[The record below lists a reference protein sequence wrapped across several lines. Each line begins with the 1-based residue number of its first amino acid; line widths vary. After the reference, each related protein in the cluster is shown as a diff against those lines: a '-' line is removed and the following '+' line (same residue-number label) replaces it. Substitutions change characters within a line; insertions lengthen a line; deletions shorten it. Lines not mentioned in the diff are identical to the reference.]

1 MSALKSMTGFAVAHG
16 QTEAGTVEVTIRS
29 VNSRFL
35 EISPSLS
42 EGVPQISYECTKLV
56 KTVAQRGKIEYSIT
70 LIPQTQ
76 THLSLNEPLL
86 DELIGKL
93 QQISAKLHA
102 NAAAATVTANFNNT
116 ATFSG
121 TATPVSIP
129 VEIKGNDSGCSISVS
144 DLSQIN
150 AMELLQYPGVLQACP
165 IDQEQL
171 KQQILE
177 LMAQAVTKFNASRSQ
192 EGEQLRTVLIHRL
205 DAVTAQLQRV
215 APLLTSLVAN
225 ERERIQKRLAVLQV
239 ELTPERFETE
249 VALQAQKADIAEE
262 YDRLCCHVKSMR
274 TLLQEAVSA
283 PAPNVQTAHLKQSSE
298 HTVFGKRLDFI
309 IQEMMRESNTLASK
323 ASTNELSQIAVELK
337 VLVEQMREQVQNVE

>member
-93 QQISAKLHA
+93 QQISAKLHSP
-102 NAAAATVTANFNNT
+102 AAAAAVSTNLNNTVT
-116 ATFSG
+116 FSEP
-121 TATPVSIP
+121 ATPTIP
-129 VEIKGNDSGCSISVS
+129 IEVNGNDSGYSISVS

-171 KQQILE
+171 KQQILK
-177 LMAQAVTKFNASRSQ
+177 LMAQAVTKFNVSRCQ
-192 EGEQLRTVLIHRL
+192 EGEQLRTVLMHRL

-215 APLLTSLVAN
+215 APLLISLVAN
-225 ERERIQKRLAVLQV
+225 ERERIQKRLALLKV
-239 ELTPERFETE
+239 ELTPERFEAE
-249 VALQAQKADIAEE
+249 VALQAQKSDIAEE

>member
-16 QTEAGTVEVTIRS
+16 QTEAGTVEIAIRS
-29 VNSRFL
+29 ANSRFL

-42 EGVPQISYECTKLV
+42 EGVPQISCECTKLI

-76 THLSLNEPLL
+76 PHLSLNEPLL

-102 NAAAATVTANFNNT
+102 PAAAAATVNFNNT
-116 ATFSG
+116 STFS
-121 TATPVSIP
+121 A
-129 VEIKGNDSGCSISVS
+129 S

-177 LMAQAVTKFNASRSQ
+177 LMAQAVTKFNVSRCQ
-192 EGEQLRTVLIHRL
+192 EGEQLRTVLMHRL

-215 APLLTSLVAN
+215 APLLISLVAN
-225 ERERIQKRLAVLQV
+225 ERERIQKRLALLKV
-239 ELTPERFETE
+239 ELTPERFEAE
-249 VALQAQKADIAEE
+249 VALQAQKSDIAEE

>member
-1 MSALKSMTGFAVAHG
+1 
-16 QTEAGTVEVTIRS
+16 
-29 VNSRFL
+29 
-35 EISPSLS
+35 
-42 EGVPQISYECTKLV
+42 
-56 KTVAQRGKIEYSIT
+56 
-70 LIPQTQ
+70 
-76 THLSLNEPLL
+76 
-86 DELIGKL
+86 
-93 QQISAKLHA
+93 
-102 NAAAATVTANFNNT
+102 
-116 ATFSG
+116 
-121 TATPVSIP
+121 
-129 VEIKGNDSGCSISVS
+129 
-144 DLSQIN
+144 
-150 AMELLQYPGVLQACP
+150 MELLQYPGVLQACP

-249 VALQAQKADIAEE
+249 VALQAQKSDIAEE

>member
-16 QTEAGTVEVTIRS
+16 QTEAGTVEIAIRS

-56 KTVAQRGKIEYSIT
+56 KTVVQRGKIDYSIT
-70 LIPQTQ
+70 LTPQTQ
-76 THLSLNEPLL
+76 PHLSLNEPLL
-86 DELIGKL
+86 EELIGKL
-93 QQISAKLHA
+93 QQISAKLHSPDA
-102 NAAAATVTANFNNT
+102 T
-116 ATFSG
+116 ATLTVNSE
-121 TATPVSIP
+121 TATPITIP
-129 VEIKGNDSGCSISVS
+129 VEINGNDSGCSISAS

-165 IDQEQL
+165 VDQERL
-171 KQQILE
+171 KQQILD
-177 LMAQAVTKFNASRSQ
+177 LMAQAVAKFNASRCQ
-192 EGEQLRTVLIHRL
+192 EGEQLRTVLLHRL
-205 DAVTAQLQRV
+205 DAVTAQLQCV

-225 ERERIQKRLAVLQV
+225 ERERIQKRLALLQV
-239 ELTPERFETE
+239 ELAPERFEDE

-274 TLLQEAVSA
+274 DLLQEAA
-283 PAPNVQTAHLKQSSE
+283 PAPAPQALSSTDNSE
-298 HTVFGKRLDFI
+298 QALGHTVFGKRLDFI
-309 IQEMMRESNTLASK
+309 TQEMMRESNTLASK

-337 VLVEQMREQVQNVE
+337 VLVEQMREQVQNIE

>member
-1 MSALKSMTGFAVAHG
+1 MSALKSMTGFAVAHC
-16 QTEAGTVEVTIRS
+16 QTEAGTVEIAIRS

-35 EISPSLS
+35 EVSPSLS

-56 KTVAQRGKIEYSIT
+56 KTVAQRGKIDYSIT
-70 LIPQTQ
+70 LKPQTKPQ
-76 THLSLNEPLL
+76 LSLNEPLL
-86 DELIGKL
+86 DELIVKL
-93 QQISAKLHA
+93 QQINNKLHA
-102 NAAAATVTANFNNT
+102 HATNAHNITSHNTVPLNEASATIT
-116 ATFSG
+116 
-121 TATPVSIP
+121 IP
-129 VEIKGNDSGCSISVS
+129 IEIKGSGSVYSISEP

-150 AMELLQYPGVLQACP
+150 ALELLQYPGVLQANP
-165 IDQEQL
+165 IDQERL

-177 LMAQAVTKFNASRSQ
+177 LMAQAITKFNASRCQ
-192 EGEQLRTVLIHRL
+192 EGEQLRAVLVHRL

-225 ERERIQKRLAVLQV
+225 ERERIQKRLALLQL

-274 TLLQEAVSA
+274 ALLQKAA
-283 PAPNVQTAHLKQSSE
+283 PAPKTQTEHPEQASE

-337 VLVEQMREQVQNVE
+337 VLVEQMREQVQNIE

>member
-42 EGVPQISYECTKLV
+42 EGIPQISYECTKLV

-76 THLSLNEPLL
+76 PHLSLNEPLL

-93 QQISAKLHA
+93 QQISAKLHVP
-102 NAAAATVTANFNNT
+102 AAAAAISTNLNNT
-116 ATFSG
+116 ATFS
-121 TATPVSIP
+121 A
-129 VEIKGNDSGCSISVS
+129 S

-177 LMAQAVTKFNASRSQ
+177 LMAQAVTKFNASRCQ

-205 DAVTAQLQRV
+205 DAVTAQLQHV
-215 APLLTSLVAN
+215 APLLTILVAN
-225 ERERIQKRLAVLQV
+225 ERERIQKRLALFKV
-239 ELTPERFETE
+239 ELTPERFEAE
-249 VALQAQKADIAEE
+249 VALQAQKSDIAEE

-283 PAPNVQTAHLKQSSE
+283 PAPNVQTDHLEQTSE

-337 VLVEQMREQVQNVE
+337 VLVEQMREQVQNIE

>member
-1 MSALKSMTGFAVAHG
+1 MSALKSMTGFAVAHC
-16 QTEAGTVEVTIRS
+16 QTEAGTVEIAIRS

-35 EISPSLS
+35 EISSSLS
-42 EGVPQISYECTKLV
+42 DAVPQISYECTKLV
-56 KTVAQRGKIEYSIT
+56 KAVAQRGKIEYSIN

-76 THLSLNEPLL
+76 PHLSLNEPLL

-93 QQISAKLHA
+93 QQINVKLHA
-102 NAAAATVTANFNNT
+102 PAAAAAVSANFNNT
-116 ATFSG
+116 ATFSEPANP
-121 TATPVSIP
+121 TIP
-129 VEIKGNDSGCSISVS
+129 IEVNGNDSGYSISTS
-144 DLSQIN
+144 ELSQIN
-150 AMELLQYPGVLQACP
+150 AMELLQYPGVLQSSP
-165 IDQEQL
+165 IDQERL

-177 LMAQAVTKFNASRSQ
+177 LMAQAVTKFNASRCQ
-192 EGEQLRTVLIHRL
+192 EGEQLRTVLLQRL

-225 ERERIQKRLAVLQV
+225 ERERIQKRLALLQV
-239 ELTPERFETE
+239 ELTPERFEAE

-274 TLLQEAVSA
+274 YLLQEAVPA
-283 PAPNVQTAHLKQSSE
+283 PAPNVQTDHLEQSSA

-337 VLVEQMREQVQNVE
+337 VLVEQMREQVQNIE

>member
-116 ATFSG
+116 ATFS
-121 TATPVSIP
+121 A
-129 VEIKGNDSGCSISVS
+129 S

-165 IDQEQL
+165 IGD
-171 KQQILE
+171 
-177 LMAQAVTKFNASRSQ
+177 
-192 EGEQLRTVLIHRL
+192 
-205 DAVTAQLQRV
+205 
-215 APLLTSLVAN
+215 
-225 ERERIQKRLAVLQV
+225 
-239 ELTPERFETE
+239 
-249 VALQAQKADIAEE
+249 
-262 YDRLCCHVKSMR
+262 CH
-274 TLLQEAVSA
+274 
-283 PAPNVQTAHLKQSSE
+283 
-298 HTVFGKRLDFI
+298 
-309 IQEMMRESNTLASK
+309 
-323 ASTNELSQIAVELK
+323 
-337 VLVEQMREQVQNVE
+337 

>member
-1 MSALKSMTGFAVAHG
+1 MSALKSMTGFAVANC
-16 QTEAGTVEVTIRS
+16 QTEAGTVEIAIRA

-42 EGVPQISYECTKLV
+42 EGVPQISYEYTKLV

-70 LIPQTQ
+70 LLPQTQ
-76 THLSLNEPLL
+76 PQLSLNEPLL
-86 DELIGKL
+86 NELIAKL
-93 QQISAKLHA
+93 QQINAKLHA
-102 NAAAATVTANFNNT
+102 PAVAATVTAT
-116 ATFSG
+116 SE
-121 TATPVSIP
+121 TATPIAIP
-129 VEIKGNDSGCSISVS
+129 VEIKGSDSGCSISVS

-150 AMELLQYPGVLQACP
+150 AMELLQYPGVLQSCP
-165 IDQEQL
+165 IDQERL
-171 KQQILE
+171 KLQILE
-177 LMAQAVTKFNASRSQ
+177 LMAQAVTKFNDARCQ
-192 EGEQLRTVLIHRL
+192 EGEQLRTVLLQRL

-225 ERERIQKRLAVLQV
+225 ERERIQKRLALLQV
-239 ELTPERFETE
+239 ELAPERFEAE

-274 TLLQEAVSA
+274 DLLQEAV
-283 PAPNVQTAHLKQSSE
+283 PAPETSTYHPKQASE

>member
-1 MSALKSMTGFAVAHG
+1 MSALKSMTGFAVAHC
-16 QTEAGTVEVTIRS
+16 QTEAGTVEITIRS

-76 THLSLNEPLL
+76 PHLSLNEPLL

-102 NAAAATVTANFNNT
+102 NAAAAAATVNFNNT
-116 ATFSG
+116 STFS
-121 TATPVSIP
+121 A
-129 VEIKGNDSGCSISVS
+129 S

-150 AMELLQYPGVLQACP
+150 AMELLQYPRVLQACP

-177 LMAQAVTKFNASRSQ
+177 LMAQAVTKFNVSRCQ
-192 EGEQLRTVLIHRL
+192 EGEQLRTVLMHRL

-215 APLLTSLVAN
+215 APLLISLVAN
-225 ERERIQKRLAVLQV
+225 ERERIQKRLALLKV
-239 ELTPERFETE
+239 ELTPERFEAE
-249 VALQAQKADIAEE
+249 VALQAQKSDIAEE

>member
-42 EGVPQISYECTKLV
+42 EGTPQISYECTKLV

-76 THLSLNEPLL
+76 PHLSLNEPLL

-93 QQISAKLHA
+93 QQISAKLHVP
-102 NAAAATVTANFNNT
+102 AAAAAISTNLNNT
-116 ATFSG
+116 ATFS
-121 TATPVSIP
+121 A
-129 VEIKGNDSGCSISVS
+129 S

-150 AMELLQYPGVLQACP
+150 AMELLQYPRVLQSCP

-177 LMAQAVTKFNASRSQ
+177 LMAQAVTKFNASRCQ
-192 EGEQLRTVLIHRL
+192 EGEQLHTVLLHRL

-215 APLLTSLVAN
+215 SPLLTSLVAN

-239 ELTPERFETE
+239 ELAPERFEAE

-262 YDRLCCHVKSMR
+262 YDRLCCHVRSMR
-274 TLLQEAVSA
+274 TLLQEAMPA
-283 PAPNVQTAHLKQSSE
+283 PAPNVQTDHLEQSSE
-298 HTVFGKRLDFI
+298 HTVFGKRLYFI

>member
-1 MSALKSMTGFAVAHG
+1 MSALKSMTGFAVAHC
-16 QTEAGTVEVTIRS
+16 QTEAGNVEVTIRS

-35 EISPSLS
+35 ELSPSLS
-42 EGVPQISYECTKLV
+42 EGVPQISCECTKLI

-76 THLSLNEPLL
+76 PHLSLNEPLL

-102 NAAAATVTANFNNT
+102 PAAAAATVNFNNT
-116 ATFSG
+116 STFS
-121 TATPVSIP
+121 A
-129 VEIKGNDSGCSISVS
+129 S

-177 LMAQAVTKFNASRSQ
+177 LMAQAVTKFNVSRCQ
-192 EGEQLRTVLIHRL
+192 EGEQLRTVLMHRL

-215 APLLTSLVAN
+215 APLLISLVAN
-225 ERERIQKRLAVLQV
+225 ERERIQKRLALLKV
-239 ELTPERFETE
+239 ELTPERFEAE
-249 VALQAQKADIAEE
+249 VALQAQKSDIAEE

>member
-102 NAAAATVTANFNNT
+102 PAAAAATVNFNNT
-116 ATFSG
+116 STFS
-121 TATPVSIP
+121 A
-129 VEIKGNDSGCSISVS
+129 S

-171 KQQILE
+171 KQQILK
-177 LMAQAVTKFNASRSQ
+177 LMAQAVTKFNVSRCQ

-215 APLLTSLVAN
+215 APLLISLVAN
-225 ERERIQKRLAVLQV
+225 ERERIQKRLALLKV
-239 ELTPERFETE
+239 ELTPERFEAE
-249 VALQAQKADIAEE
+249 VALQAQKSDIAEE

>member
-1 MSALKSMTGFAVAHG
+1 MSALKSMTGFAVAHC
-16 QTEAGTVEVTIRS
+16 QTEAGTVEIAIRS

-76 THLSLNEPLL
+76 PHLSLNEPLL

-116 ATFSG
+116 ATFNG

-150 AMELLQYPGVLQACP
+150 AMELLQYPRVLQACP

-171 KQQILE
+171 KQHILE

-225 ERERIQKRLAVLQV
+225 ERERIHLSALRLKWLFRLKRQILLRNTIVFAATSEACVLCCKRLCQHPPLS
-239 ELTPERFETE
+239 LW
-249 VALQAQKADIAEE
+249 ALQTIQSKH
-262 YDRLCCHVKSMR
+262 RG
-274 TLLQEAVSA
+274 TLS
-283 PAPNVQTAHLKQSSE
+283 
-298 HTVFGKRLDFI
+298 
-309 IQEMMRESNTLASK
+309 
-323 ASTNELSQIAVELK
+323 
-337 VLVEQMREQVQNVE
+337 LVND

>member
-16 QTEAGTVEVTIRS
+16 QTEAGTVEIAIRS

-56 KTVAQRGKIEYSIT
+56 KTVVQRGKIDYSIT
-70 LIPQTQ
+70 LTPQTQ
-76 THLSLNEPLL
+76 PHLSLNEPLL
-86 DELIGKL
+86 EELIGKL
-93 QQISAKLHA
+93 QQISAKLHSPDA
-102 NAAAATVTANFNNT
+102 T
-116 ATFSG
+116 ATLTVNSE
-121 TATPVSIP
+121 TATPITIP
-129 VEIKGNDSGCSISVS
+129 VEINGNDSGCSISAS

-150 AMELLQYPGVLQACP
+150 ALELLQYPGVLQANP
-165 IDQEQL
+165 IDQERL

-177 LMAQAVTKFNASRSQ
+177 LMAQAITKFNASRCQ
-192 EGEQLRTVLIHRL
+192 EGEQLRAVLVHRL

-225 ERERIQKRLAVLQV
+225 ERERIQKRLALLQL

-274 TLLQEAVSA
+274 ALLQKAA
-283 PAPNVQTAHLKQSSE
+283 PAPKTQTEHPEQASE

-337 VLVEQMREQVQNVE
+337 VLVEQMREQVQNIE

>member
-1 MSALKSMTGFAVAHG
+1 MSALKSMTGFAVAHC
-16 QTEAGTVEVTIRS
+16 QTEAGNVEVTIRS

-42 EGVPQISYECTKLV
+42 EGVPQISYECTKLI
-56 KTVAQRGKIEYSIT
+56 KAVAQRGKIDYSIT
-70 LIPQTQ
+70 LTPQIQ
-76 THLSLNEPLL
+76 PHLSLNEPLL

-93 QQISAKLHA
+93 QQITAKLHTP
-102 NAAAATVTANFNNT
+102 ATVAEPE
-116 ATFSG
+116 AI
-121 TATPVSIP
+121 SIP
-129 VEIKGNDSGCSISVS
+129 VEIKGSDSGASISAT

-150 AMELLQYPGVLQACP
+150 AMELLQYPGVLQASP
-165 IDQEQL
+165 VDQEQL

-177 LMAQAVTKFNASRSQ
+177 LMGQAVAKFNASRCH
-192 EGEQLRTVLIHRL
+192 EGEQLRAVLLHRL
-205 DAVTAQLQRV
+205 DAVSAQLQLI
-215 APLLTSLVAN
+215 APMLTSLVTN
-225 ERERIQKRLAVLQV
+225 ERERIQKRLASLKL

-249 VALQAQKADIAEE
+249 VALQAQKSDIAEE

-274 TLLQEAVSA
+274 ALLQEAA
-283 PAPNVQTAHLKQSSE
+283 PAPKTQPAHPEQSSE

>member
-1 MSALKSMTGFAVAHG
+1 MSALKSMTGFAVAHC
-16 QTEAGTVEVTIRS
+16 QTEAGNVEVTIRS

-35 EISPSLS
+35 ELSPSLS
-42 EGVPQISYECTKLV
+42 EGVPQISCECTKLI

-76 THLSLNEPLL
+76 PHLSLNEPLL

-102 NAAAATVTANFNNT
+102 PAAAAATVNFNNT
-116 ATFSG
+116 STFS
-121 TATPVSIP
+121 A
-129 VEIKGNDSGCSISVS
+129 S

-177 LMAQAVTKFNASRSQ
+177 LMAQTVTKFNVSRCQ
-192 EGEQLRTVLIHRL
+192 EGEQLRTVLMHRL

-215 APLLTSLVAN
+215 APLLISLVAN
-225 ERERIQKRLAVLQV
+225 ERERIQKRLALLKV
-239 ELTPERFETE
+239 ELTPERFEAE
-249 VALQAQKADIAEE
+249 VALQAQKSDIAEE